1 MDKITLYYFLI
12 GGVVTR
18 ARGENVKL
26 MLVDAGLDH
35 EYIRI
40 KHENWPELKAKL
52 QKEGAYSATLP
63 YIEIGDKRLFKSV
76 AILRYLSTKLDNKYH
91 GSNDDENYVLD
102 VVTELVEAWFEKFKA
117 AAFGSEEV
125 KQNYQTNQRPVEL
138 EMFDKYYGNTDGP
151 YLLGEKISYTDF
163 LVYHM
168 IDDDGSLNSI
178 SHLPN
183 LTKFV
188 QAFEQRPNIKPYF
201 ESLKQ

>member
-1 MDKITLYYFLI
+1 MDKIILHYFLV
-12 GGVVTR
+12 GGSVTR

-35 EYIRI
+35 EYVRE
-40 KHENWPELKAKL
+40 KQEEWPELKAKL

-63 YIEIGDKRLFKSV
+63 FIEIDGKKFFKSV
-76 AILRYLSTKLDNKYH
+76 AILRYLSTKLGNKYH
-91 GSNDDENYVLD
+91 GSTPEENYYLD
-102 VVTELVEAWFEKFKA
+102 VVTELVEAWFEKLKA
-117 AAFGSEEV
+117 SFFGSEEV
-125 KQNYQTNQRPVEL
+125 KQNYAQKQRPAEL
-138 EMFDKYYGNTDGP
+138 EMFDKYYGDNAGP

-168 IDDDGSLNSI
+168 IDDDGSLGNI

>member
-12 GGVVTR
+12 GGVGKYRSYKLCQILELIQFLVTR

-117 AAFGSEEV
+117 AAFGSEV
-125 KQNYQTNQRPVEL
+125 SI
-138 EMFDKYYGNTDGP
+138 GNIGIKRTATDECP
-151 YLLGEKISYTDF
+151 I
-163 LVYHM
+163 
-168 IDDDGSLNSI
+168 GSKAK
-178 SHLPN
+178 LPN
-183 LTKFV
+183 QPKTC
-188 QAFEQRPNIKPYF
+188 RT
-201 ESLKQ
+201 